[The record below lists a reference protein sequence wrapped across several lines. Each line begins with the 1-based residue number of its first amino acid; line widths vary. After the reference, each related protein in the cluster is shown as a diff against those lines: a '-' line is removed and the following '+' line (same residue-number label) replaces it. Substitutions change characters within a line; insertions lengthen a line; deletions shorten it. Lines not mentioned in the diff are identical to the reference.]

1 MVDIGDAIGEGM
13 KYVFRAIDW
22 IWDGCLKGYEDNDI
36 MIRNNVIICMFILLV
51 LIILDFLRVGRKWR
65 KKLTGDA
72 EFWMW
77 RLYWLAFPIWLF
89 VFGVLMGAANMLTL
103 LYLKLSGA
111 PYFPP
116 Q

>member
-13 KYVFRAIDW
+13 NSVLRAFDW
-22 IWDGCLKGYEDNDI
+22 LADGCLKGYEYNDI
-36 MIRNNVIICMFILLV
+36 MIRNNVIICMFILFV

-65 KKLTGDA
+65 KKLTGDS

-77 RLYWLAFPIWLF
+77 RLYWLAIPIWLF
-89 VFGVLMGAANMLTL
+89 VFFLLMFAANMVTL

-111 PYFPP
+111 TYYP

>member
-13 KYVFRAIDW
+13 MYVLDKLDW
-22 IWDGCLKGYEDNDI
+22 ITEGCLEGYANDDV
-36 MIRNNVIICMFILLV
+36 MVRNNAIICMFILAV
-51 LIILDFLRVGRKWR
+51 IIFLDFLRVGRKWR